1 MNSKAKGN
9 IGEGVVLSEF
19 VKRGIQ
25 VSIPFG
31 DNARYDLIAEFNGKL
46 NKIQVKYGNEIN
58 EAGSIICNC
67 ISSTNHTTN
76 KHYTTYENDIDYF
89 AFYLVPLDRTI
100 LVPIEDIG
108 TKKRL
113 AVRIEKSKN
122 NRSDKA
128 AYIDDYSI
136 DKILHINP

>member
-1 MNSKAKGN
+1 MNSKTKGN

-46 NKIQVKYGNEIN
+46 NKIQVKYCNEIN

-89 AFYLVPLDRTI
+89 AFYLVPLDHTI
-100 LVPIEDIG
+100 LVPIENIG

-122 NRSDKA
+122 NRADKA

>member
-46 NKIQVKYGNEIN
+46 NKIQVKYCNEIN
-58 EAGSIICNC
+58 EAWSIICNC